1 VKDNPDSLILPHTV
15 LAGFICSET
24 AGNPEVT
31 ERLLRNIITRIG
43 HILNAT
49 PHTIKLLCNDSGCG
63 SEAVLRIL
71 DNPDESVSPLPVTL
85 YLPASP
91 ENHDTSGD
99 HHGSGTG
106 QMELVRRSTE
116 IRVISAIEPSGSDY
130 SISPVHEALI
140 RECDILIVAS
150 RGRPDEDPDF
160 VDILRFARLIG
171 RSLFFIN
178 LSSGSVIEMRNHD
191 RYLETLEHFNT
202 YNKESVNR
210 AAFDATMQRYAEILT
225 KKIIRSGIP
234 ADVVKPLCRTIMPSF
249 VRADMLARHYHTLY
263 KMAGNVVYALSALA
277 VFTITVQTLFFPHI
291 LWIVW
296 LEVLEIAVII
306 VFLVGSRVGEWH
318 RKWIDYR
325 FLAERTRAAFFLC
338 VICIRC
344 HKPVSTQ
351 YTTLAHRPN
360 DWMVL
365 AFERIL
371 DMRPIEF
378 CRLDIPF
385 HALKMFLLNAWVDNR
400 LNFYTVASDENNKK
414 YNRYAYIG
422 ESIFFI
428 TLIIAV
434 VHATGL
440 EYTETDLIPSFPFIL
455 ALLTITLPA
464 AGAALAAIRVQ
475 REYLK
480 NSERYA
486 SIMRHLSSVR
496 NQIHAA
502 EDMNTLCSLLE
513 EVNDLT
519 MSEELDWRI
528 TFRFR
533 DLEA

>member
-1 VKDNPDSLILPHTV
+1 MKVTLDSLILSHTIK
-15 LAGFICSET
+15 AGFISSEA
-24 AGNPEVT
+24 AGNPEDL
-31 ERLLRNIITRIG
+31 ERLLRTILTRIG

-49 PHTIKLLCNDSGCG
+49 PYTLKLLCGDSGFG
-63 SEAVLRIL
+63 SEAILRIL
-71 DNPDESVSPLPVTL
+71 DSRDAGTDPLPVTL
-85 YLPASP
+85 YLNSSP
-91 ENHDTSGD
+91 ENPDTSRD
-99 HHGSGTG
+99 YHGSGAG
-106 QMELVRRSTE
+106 LMELIRRSKE
-116 IRVISAIEPSGSDY
+116 IRIISTTEPFSSDY
-130 SISPVHEALI
+130 SISPVHESLI
-140 RECDILIVAS
+140 RECDILIAAS
-150 RGRPDEDPDF
+150 RGRPDEEAYF

-171 RSLFFIN
+171 RSLFYIN

-191 RYLETLEHFNT
+191 RYLETLEHFNS
-202 YNKESVNR
+202 YNKEKVDR
-210 AAFDATMQRYAEILT
+210 DEFDATMQRYSDILT

-234 ADVVKPLCRTIMPSF
+234 ADVVKPLCLTVMPSF
-249 VRADMLARHYHTLY
+249 IRANLLARHYHSLY
-263 KMAGNVVYALSALA
+263 KMAGNVVYSLSALA
-277 VFTITVQTLFFPHI
+277 VFTITIQTLFFPHI

-306 VFLVGSRVGEWH
+306 VFLVGSRIGEWH

-338 VICIRC
+338 IICIRC
-344 HKPVSTQ
+344 HKPVSTT
-351 YTTLAHRPN
+351 YSSLAHRPN

-385 HALKMFLLNAWVDNR
+385 HALKTFLLNAWVDNR
-400 LNFYTVASDENNKK
+400 LNFYTIASDENNKK
-414 YNRYAYIG
+414 YNFYAYLG
-422 ESIFFI
+422 KSIFFI

-440 EYTETDLIPSFPFIL
+440 EYTEADLVPSFHFLL

-464 AGAALAAIRVQ
+464 IGAALAAIRVQ

-486 SIMRHLSSVR
+486 SIMRHLSSIR
-496 NQIHAA
+496 NQIHAS
-502 EDMNTLCSLLE
+502 EDMKTLCGLLE
-513 EVNDLT
+513 EVNNLT
-519 MSEELDWRI
+519 MSEELDWSI

-533 DLEA
+533 DIEA

>member
-1 VKDNPDSLILPHTV
+1 MKINPDSLILSHTV
-15 LAGFICSET
+15 LAGFIGSQT
-24 AGNPEVT
+24 AGDPKDL
-31 ERLLRNIITRIG
+31 ERLLKTIITRMG

-49 PHTIKLLCNDSGCG
+49 PHTIKLLCGDSDFG
-63 SEAVLRIL
+63 SEAILRTL
-71 DNPDESVSPLPVTL
+71 DSPDEGTSPLPVTL
-85 YLPASP
+85 YLPSSP
-91 ENHDTSGD
+91 EDPLTSGD
-99 HHGSGTG
+99 AHGHGAG
-106 QMELVRRSTE
+106 LMELIRRSNE
-116 IRVISAIEPSGSDY
+116 IRVISDTGPASGDY

-140 RECDILIVAS
+140 RDCDILIVAS
-150 RGRPDEDPDF
+150 AGRPDEELF
-160 VDILRFARLIG
+160 FTDILRFARLIG
-171 RSLFFIN
+171 RSLFYIN
-178 LSSGSVIEMRNHD
+178 LSSGSVIEMRNND

-202 YNKESVNR
+202 YNKEKVDRS
-210 AAFDATMQRYAEILT
+210 AFDATMQRYSEILT

-234 ADVVKPLCRTIMPSF
+234 SDVVRPLCKTILPSF
-249 VRADMLARHYHTLY
+249 VRANLLARHYHSLY
-263 KMAGNVVYALSALA
+263 RMTGNIVYSLSALA

-291 LWIVW
+291 LWMVW
-296 LEVLEIAVII
+296 LEVFEIAVII
-306 VFLVGSRVGEWH
+306 VFLVGSRIGEWH

-344 HKPVSTQ
+344 HKPVSTT
-351 YTTLAHRPN
+351 YSSLAHRPN

-385 HALKMFLLNAWVDNR
+385 HALKTFLLNAWVDNR
-400 LNFYTVASDENNKK
+400 LNFYTVASDENYKK
-414 YNRYAYIG
+414 YNFYAYLG

-440 EYTETDLIPSFPFIL
+440 EYTRPDLVPSFHFVL
-455 ALLTITLPA
+455 AMLTITLPA
-464 AGAALAAIRVQ
+464 IGAALAAIRVQ

-486 SIMRHLSSVR
+486 SIMRQLSSIR

-502 EDMNTLCSLLE
+502 EDMKMLCGLLE
-513 EVNDLT
+513 EVNNLT
-519 MSEELDWRI
+519 MSEELDWSI

-533 DLEA
+533 DIEA